1 MLTWELSGKS
11 RAISHCRWIL
21 FFFPHCVQCRKFST
35 NCRIHENL
43 KNIFFKHIFHFLLVT
58 CLSCFSFS
66 FTGTITDCPSPA
78 LGQNRFPGCR
88 CKAQCNTKQCPCFLA
103 VRECDPDLCQT
114 CGAGKLVTSVL
125 PIWETI
131 VSFYLFRKMQGK
143 ITLLKIKQARC
154 LQKRS
159 FGVFYYGNEDWKLF
173 GFAVCYIQGE
183 LALKVS
189 KISWRQK
196 YWARAFFVKFEFLNC
211 VALKVV
217 NKTSSY
223 SLTELIV
230 LWPFNIQNWLICSS
244 IRNWIAYANEAY
256 IVNKDSL

>member
-1 MLTWELSGKS
+1 M
-11 RAISHCRWIL
+11 
-21 FFFPHCVQCRKFST
+21 FST

-66 FTGTITDCPSPA
+66 FTGTITDCPSPPP
-78 LGQNRFPGCR
+78 GQNRFPGCR

-131 VSFYLFRKMQGK
+131 VSFYLFRKMQGE

-159 FGVFYYGNEDWKLF
+159 FGVFYIVMRIENCSGLLF
-173 GFAVCYIQGE
+173 VIFKE
-183 LALKVS
+183 NWLS
-189 KISWRQK
+189 KS
-196 YWARAFFVKFEFLNC
+196 AKFLGG
-211 VALKVV
+211 K
-217 NKTSSY
+217 S
-223 SLTELIV
+223 TELV
-230 LWPFNIQNWLICSS
+230 H
-244 IRNWIAYANEAY
+244 
-256 IVNKDSL
+256 SL